1 MAFYDPDCPFNI
13 LVLEQ
18 TATEQEVVQKWKE
31 LMLMFHPDKCTHAD
45 ADAIAQRLNDAK
57 ERAVQLCRERSNA
70 QHVLL
75 DVNDYIASFRST
87 LCNFMT
93 GKYSEHVA
101 ELTSR
106 FGALIRG
113 INEKQCY
120 QAKLFPHWEM
130 VVLFFVFQDF
140 RNDAEHRKRAFDEQA
155 LRLSNLQCRLDAEIA
170 AKQQL
175 QEQLSRGKESEGLC
189 KQVAEREAELRG
201 EFAQR
206 ESAMQEEFAKREAA
220 IREEFTKLQAAMQEE
235 STKSQAAMQAV
246 HERLA
251 AWHSEFDAGLCL
263 ADACAER
270 LSSTLAQLADAQAAH
285 VNAAQQQIAQLQG
298 KIADLQ
304 EKEQQDSQHTGHNID
319 TDQEP
324 QRRRKHRKTFP
335 NEDAGKKF
343 KDSVRM
349 FIENNLKPSD
359 DGKGF
364 IPTRKM
370 KTMFDATMS
379 NETEE
384 KINDIVFFKELRKQM
399 ACLSF
404 PESVVYKRHGDVHG
418 YTGLMTINQQ

>member
-1 MAFYDPDCPFNI
+1 MSYYNPFCPFTI
-13 LVLEQ
+13 LTLSDD
-18 TATEQEVVQKWKE
+18 ATEQEVIQKWKE
-31 LMLMFHPDKCTHAD
+31 KMLEYHPDKSKHEQAD
-45 ADAIAQRLNDAK
+45 SISKHLNEAK
-57 ERAVQLCRERSNA
+57 EKAVKLCREREKHR
-70 QHVLL
+70 QLKL
-75 DVNDYIASFRST
+75 DVQQYVREFTQIFDELMSGNHAEYIQEVTAQ
-87 LCNFMT
+87 MT
-93 GKYSEHVA
+93 TFISEIK
-101 ELTSR
+101 EQPYNQ
-106 FGALIRG
+106 G
-113 INEKQCY
+113 
-120 QAKLFPHWEM
+120 KLFPHCEA
-130 VVLFFVFQDF
+130 VAQYIAFQETRDKLVAKQKSIED
-140 RNDAEHRKRAFDEQA
+140 RNLQI
-155 LRLSNLQCRLDAEIA
+155 SNLQRRLEAEIA
-170 AKQQL
+170 ANQQL
-175 QEQLSRGKESEGLC
+175 QEQLSRGEENGGLR
-189 KQVAEREAELRG
+189 KQFAEREAELRT

-206 ESAMQEEFAKREAA
+206 EAAMQEEFAKREAA
-220 IREEFTKLQAAMQEE
+220 IREEFTKSQAAMQEE
-235 STKSQAAMQAV
+235 FAKRQAVMQAV

-263 ADACAER
+263 ADAYADS

-384 KINDIVFFKELRKQM
+384 KINDIVFFKELRKQI